1 MVVAAV
7 GAKMVIIDSPEPE
20 EILVGGA
27 RQFLTAL
34 TVSCLL
40 VSTVRADDLT
50 AAPKKS
56 PETGTSA
63 SESADAFPDTSLD
76 PTVLSTQMSLSNE
89 FKAQEF
95 DAVKDTVTLNL
106 SYAFGK
112 TTHPDWTAQVDLPVV
127 YYNAGQTKGVES
139 GAGFGD
145 LECRIGHVIHSEG
158 IFRYAAGLEAE
169 FDTAGGPPRGDGIF
183 RLSPIVAF
191 VVQPS
196 ATFKFQTFV
205 QFNQSFFTETGVS
218 EEQELHLKPAINV
231 ALPNNWYAY
240 SEFEE
245 VWQFPAHGQFT
256 STFKFEVGRSFGKG
270 GAWIW
275 SARCEI
281 PLTSSSDNYTVTTGC
296 TYVFR

>member
-1 MVVAAV
+1 
-7 GAKMVIIDSPEPE
+7 
-20 EILVGGA
+20 
-27 RQFLTAL
+27 
-34 TVSCLL
+34 
-40 VSTVRADDLT
+40 
-50 AAPKKS
+50 
-56 PETGTSA
+56 
-63 SESADAFPDTSLD
+63 
-76 PTVLSTQMSLSNE
+76 
-89 FKAQEF
+89 
-95 DAVKDTVTLNL
+95 VTLNL

-112 TTHPDWTAQVDLPVV
+112 TTRPDWTAQVDLPVV